1 MKKKKRKKRKKE
13 HVYCKNMYFVHH
25 IYIYIY
31 IYIYTFHFTSGILY
45 NYETIIDKI
54 QRLKKI
60 EPLFF
65 SLVNKLYLSFS

>member
-1 MKKKKRKKRKKE
+1 MKKKKE
-13 HVYCKNMYFVHH
+13 HVYCKIKYFVHH
-25 IYIYIY
+25 
-31 IYIYTFHFTSGILY
+31 IYIYTFHFTSAGILY

-54 QRLKKI
+54 RHLKKI